1 MNRLLRIAGVLL
13 LLSPFLNFF
22 ISIAMLPAGPH
33 KWSWAYMSAVL
44 LAATPM
50 QWALRIS
57 KIVVGYLMIRA
68 KSSAWL
74 PVLVILAVTIAH
86 NFLTF
91 SKDWRTSSVQTLLSL
106 LMNFT
111 LFGMVLNAEI
121 QVNCE
126 LNEKLKAA
134 RAAKSATPN
143 TELPP
148 TPPDENITEVAASE
162 EIPHVVQL
170 HPDTQET
177 ENETEQIVEFAITK
191 GSAID
196 FEGIGTIAEVV
207 HCAEDE
213 IWIKGISEGPLG
225 ITTRP
230 VILESTE
237 SGASICLQYQRHDSS
252 DVLVFK
258 IA

>member
-33 KWSWAYMSAVL
+33 KWSWAYLSAVL
-44 LAATPM
+44 MAATPM

-91 SKDWRTSSVQTLLSL
+91 SKDWRTSSVQTVLSL

-121 QVNCE
+121 QVNRE

-134 RAAKSATPN
+134 RAAKAAPPN
-143 TELPP
+143 PEP
-148 TPPDENITEVAASE
+148 VAPVVALRPE
-162 EIPHVVQL
+162 HV
-170 HPDTQET
+170 
-177 ENETEQIVEFAITK
+177 VEFAITK

-196 FEGIGTIAEVV
+196 FEGIGTFAEVV

-213 IWIKGISEGPLG
+213 IWIKGITEGPLG